1 MIMIGLFPCS
11 NASCFPAGSPYRV
24 STDRPWSSS
33 SPDLTFPS
41 NLRTTVF
48 LVWLGVP
55 SFFQAFS
62 WRHPLA
68 VGCLETSYVVI
79 SYNLEL
85 VRSVFRS
92 TPWENFAVKVHVSL
106 RSFLFC
112 ESDVDVSILEVVPSN
127 SFHRLYLSPKCLFR
141 ASTLAR
147 VLWAF
152 WLRDLCAIP
161 FKQLLSERE
170 RVGQVKRED

>member
-1 MIMIGLFPCS
+1 MGSPFCIRYQELLPPSFILGVIMIMIGLFPCS

-33 SPDLTFPS
+33 SPDLTFLS

-85 VRSVFRS
+85 VRSVFWS

-112 ESDVDVSILEVVPSN
+112 ESDVDVSILEVVQIVSIVCTCLPSVC
-127 SFHRLYLSPKCLFR
+127 FGRLHWRECFGLF
-141 ASTLAR
+141 
-147 VLWAF
+147 
-152 WLRDLCAIP
+152 
-161 FKQLLSERE
+161 
-170 RVGQVKRED
+170 G

>member
-1 MIMIGLFPCS
+1 MGSPFCIRYQELLPPSFILGVIMIMIGLFPCS
-11 NASCFPAGSPYRV
+11 NASCFPTGSPYQV
-24 STDRPWSSS
+24 STVRPWSSS

-48 LVWLGVP
+48 LVWLGLP
-55 SFFQAFS
+55 SFFHAFS

-92 TPWENFAVKVHVSL
+92 PSLGNVLFTPLKVMSPL
-106 RSFLFC
+106 GSSFFVRVMLMNLFLKLYRQI
-112 ESDVDVSILEVVPSN
+112 VSIVCTWSPSVC
-127 SFHRLYLSPKCLFR
+127 FGRLHWRECFGLF
-141 ASTLAR
+141 
-147 VLWAF
+147 
-152 WLRDLCAIP
+152 
-161 FKQLLSERE
+161 
-170 RVGQVKRED
+170 G